1 MAVKLQTKWKKL
13 TELLSPDALELLSA
27 SGTKLVKTIG
37 IEIVRGVVLDVLM
50 GKNLR
55 DSTEALTRKRIG
67 TLNLALL
74 RMFLSGAE
82 NNPNFG
88 DDLIDL
94 ACKRLS
100 DTKRAAKGERWLAQ
114 WILGLTDKA
123 FQNVL
128 RDEQNAIAKYTKQ
141 YKKAWKS

>member
-1 MAVKLQTKWKKL
+1 MVDKSIKKL
-13 TELLSPDALELLSA
+13 KNLTDLISKDALELLAA
-27 SGTKLVKTIG
+27 SGTKLVETIG
-37 IEIVRGVVLDVLM
+37 IEIVRGVVLDVLI

-74 RMFLSGAE
+74 RMFLAGAHG
-82 NNPNFG
+82 NPGFG
-88 DDLIDL
+88 DELIDF
-94 ACKRLS
+94 ACRRLS
-100 DTKRAAKGERWLAQ
+100 ETKRVSKEERWLAQ

-128 RDEQNAIAKYTKQ
+128 RD
-141 YKKAWKS
+141 